1 MRAGGALGRLARMP
15 DVSCPSCG
23 HQFTPPV
30 PAPDPSSTAHP
41 DPSVVRWF
49 RSDPSWLGEL
59 STDEVYRGY
68 LRATTGTPVSRARL
82 VADLAHLGIEEV
94 LDDDTAVLVRG

>member
-1 MRAGGALGRLARMP
+1 MP

-23 HQFTPPV
+23 HRFAPSEPSAASS
-30 PAPDPSSTAHP
+30 PALAPTGHP

-68 LRATTGTPVSRARL
+68 LRSATGTPVSRARF

-94 LDDDTAVLVRG
+94 LDDDTPMLVRD